1 MTPER
6 PTSAIVA
13 RRASLAKPFRIFAL
27 AFLPLSGSVVLLAG
41 PSAPPAEAATMSP
54 LQVVEQFHTAMKRG
68 DAVAVAALMADDAV
82 IYEQGWVEVS
92 KDEYVTGHLPGDIAY
107 SAGMTDQV
115 VSRRVSTSGSF
126 AVVMTQS
133 RTTGTYEGKPV
144 DREGTE
150 TMVLKRVK
158 GAWLIT
164 HIHWSSHAKKA

>member
-1 MTPER
+1 MVLR
-6 PTSAIVA
+6 
-13 RRASLAKPFRIFAL
+13 AL
-27 AFLPLSGSVVLLAG
+27 AVSLCLAG
-41 PSAPPAEAATMSP
+41 ASIAASAPATPVQAATPASSP
-54 LQVVEQFHTAMKRG
+54 LAVVEQFHAAMKRG
-68 DAVAVAALMADDAV
+68 DAAAVAALMADDAV

-92 KDEYVTGHLPGDIAY
+92 KEEYVTGHLPGDIAY
-107 SAGMTDQV
+107 SVGMTDQV
-115 VSRRVSTSGSF
+115 VSRRVSTSRSF

-144 DREGTE
+144 DREGAE